1 MSHRPWN
8 YTIQYHH
15 IVLRSVSAGCRLAL
29 DVGCGSGWVTQRLAS
44 RTEKVIGIDVDP
56 EALSLARA
64 SSEPEARIQYIEGD
78 VMTYPFPAASFDFV
92 TAVASLHHLPLR
104 AALARFRDLLKP
116 GGTLAVIG
124 LFRSQTAG
132 DYAMDAMAMPISRIL
147 RVVRCCTPPPTRMR
161 KPDHT
166 LADIRGACDGLLP
179 GVVVR
184 RLLLFRYSL
193 IWHKDLRNC

>member
-1 MSHRPWN
+1 MSQRRWN
-8 YTIQYHH
+8 YTIQYHD

-29 DVGCGSGWVTQRLAS
+29 DVGCGSGWVTEKLAG

-56 EALSLARA
+56 EALALAR
-64 SSEPEARIQYIEGD
+64 SSLEPEARIQYIEGD

-92 TAVASLHHLPLR
+92 TAVAALHHLPLR
-104 AALARFRDLLKP
+104 PALARFRDLLKP

-124 LFRSQTAG
+124 LFRSETVG
-132 DYAMDAMAMPISRIL
+132 DYAMNVVAMPISRVL
-147 RVVRCCTPPPTRMR
+147 RVVRSCTPAATRKR
-161 KPDHT
+161 RPEQT

-179 GVVVR
+179 GAVVR

-193 IWHKDLRNC
+193 IWHKALAND